1 MERNKF
7 AVMKIQ
13 CVLATILL
21 LVQKSLTWQVDLRA
35 NLHLDFSG
43 RLIIFNL
50 FFFFINSIQ
59 LVCSERWGFV
69 FFLVKADF
77 IMFLCEF
84 W

>member
-21 LVQKSLTWQVDLRA
+21 LVQKSLTWQVDIKA

-43 RLIIFNL
+43 RWIIFIKSDFFFHKFNTISVQKG
-50 FFFFINSIQ
+50 FFFF
-59 LVCSERWGFV
+59 G
-69 FFLVKADF
+69 
-77 IMFLCEF
+77 
-84 W
+84 

>member
-43 RLIIFNL
+43 RWIIFNL
-50 FFFFINSIQ
+50 IFSTISV
-59 LVCSERWGFV
+59 LRKG

>member
-13 CVLATILL
+13 CVLATVLL

-43 RLIIFNL
+43 R
-50 FFFFINSIQ
+50 
-59 LVCSERWGFV
+59 
-69 FFLVKADF
+69 
-77 IMFLCEF
+77 
-84 W
+84 